1 VLAFPDINPQAPVHV
16 LVIPKQHIASLAQ
29 TKTEDAAL
37 LGHLLATA
45 REIARQQGLV
55 NGYRLVINTGADGGR
70 QWSICI
76 FTCSADGIWSG
87 RLIRTIE
94 REAAPHRRGCPSAS
108 NGSEPLR
115 LPDRRCLHARGDCVP
130 LGGNSENND

>member
-1 VLAFPDINPQAPVHV
+1 MSILYPPSSDCLFCKIASGTIPVSRVFEDEQVLAFPDINPQAPVHV

-55 NGYRLVINTGADGGR
+55 NGYRLVINTGADGG
-70 QWSICI
+70 Q
-76 FTCSADGIWSG
+76 TV
-87 RLIRTIE
+87 E
-94 REAAPHRRGCPSAS
+94 H
-108 NGSEPLR
+108 
-115 LPDRRCLHARGDCVP
+115 LHIHL
-130 LGGNSENND
+130 LGGRHMEWPPG